1 MCVSGGFGGFHYLQ
15 LRRFK
20 DITSTPLFCRRIINV
35 SIQNPEL
42 VGNQFSQLPG
52 RPRRNKSDNFSDLD
66 TVDAIETWS
75 KRG

>member
-1 MCVSGGFGGFHYLQ
+1 MSVSGVFGGFHYFR

-20 DITSTPLFCRRIINV
+20 DITSIPLFCHRIINV

-42 VGNQFSQLPG
+42 VGDQFSQFPG

-66 TVDAIETWS
+66 IVDAIETRS